1 MGKCTK
7 KQGRRAES
15 EPSAGG
21 RGEEVP
27 GPSRAP
33 LVSGRE
39 KRRDLVIPS
48 NNKGQGQRSDGLVIV
63 VVVVVRRT
71 GKKTFEGLEGSMGIS
86 QEMAMGGW
94 KKGEREGREGEREGG
109 EREGGRGEDGKKMK

>member
-1 MGKCTK
+1 M
-7 KQGRRAES
+7 
-15 EPSAGG
+15 
-21 RGEEVP
+21 
-27 GPSRAP
+27 
-33 LVSGRE
+33 
-39 KRRDLVIPS
+39 IPS

-109 EREGGRGEDGKKMK
+109 EREGGRGEDGKKMKWKGGDEE